1 MSEEPSD
8 RVESRAAHLLPEE
21 AAVGSDDPE
30 AQAAAV
36 LAESDRREAGAAV
49 LAESDRREAGA
60 AVLAESDPRTTES
73 ERRIA
78 EAAAAPDSFLER
90 RSSAQTVTPDQTPDS
105 DQTPDLDQTPD
116 SELTANSEPP
126 D

>member
-8 RVESRAAHLLPEE
+8 RVENRANLLPEE
-21 AAVGSDDPE
+21 ESVGSDDPQ

-36 LAESDRREAGAAV
+36 LADSDSREAGAA
-49 LAESDRREAGA
+49 A
-60 AVLAESDPRTTES
+60 LAESDPGTTEA

-90 RSSAQTVTPDQTPDS
+90 RTSEQTVTPEQPAPTDQQPATP
-105 DQTPDLDQTPD
+105 
-116 SELTANSEPP
+116 EPP

>member
-8 RVESRAAHLLPEE
+8 RVENRAHLLPEE
-21 AAVGSDDPE
+21 ESVGSDDPQ

-36 LAESDRREAGAAV
+36 LAESDAREAGAA
-49 LAESDRREAGA
+49 A
-60 AVLAESDPRTTES
+60 LAESDPGTTEA

-90 RSSAQTVTPDQTPDS
+90 RTSEQTVTPEQTATLEQPAPTE
-105 DQTPDLDQTPD
+105 QQPATP
-116 SELTANSEPP
+116 EPP

>member
-1 MSEEPSD
+1 MSEETSD
-8 RVESRAAHLLPEE
+8 RVENRAAHLLPEE
-21 AAVGSDDPE
+21 RSVGSDDPE

-36 LAESDRREAGAAV
+36 LAD
-49 LAESDRREAGA
+49 SDRREAGA
-60 AVLAESDPRTTES
+60 AVLAESDPRTTEA

-90 RSSAQTVTPDQTPDS
+90 RTSEQTVTPERTVAPEQTAAS
-105 DQTPDLDQTPD
+105 GQAATP
-116 SELTANSEPP
+116 EPP